1 MLPITRNM
9 FSKTARVSRGFSTS
23 AVSRYNVNK
32 VILVGRVGADP
43 DVTTLDDDRK
53 VINYTVATGE
63 TRSDSEGNLIK
74 QTQWHRITSWNQ
86 GLNNFLPEKVKKGDL
101 VYVEGKLQYRDFTDK
116 QGVQRTRA
124 EILQSS
130 VKVLSTPKHSS
141 EPEDV

>member
-1 MLPITRNM
+1 MT
-9 FSKTARVSRGFSTS
+9 
-23 AVSRYNVNK
+23 VNK

-130 VKVLSTPKHSS
+130 VKVLSTPKHNS